1 MAPASPDSAV
11 LQLHCCNGSHNG
23 NYPTLDPATPY
34 TYNIK
39 NIHIYMFMLLY
50 MYVSLEC
57 HNNNY

>member
-39 NIHIYMFMLLY
+39 NTHLHV
-50 MYVSLEC
+50 YVIVHVRVFEVS
-57 HNNNY
+57 